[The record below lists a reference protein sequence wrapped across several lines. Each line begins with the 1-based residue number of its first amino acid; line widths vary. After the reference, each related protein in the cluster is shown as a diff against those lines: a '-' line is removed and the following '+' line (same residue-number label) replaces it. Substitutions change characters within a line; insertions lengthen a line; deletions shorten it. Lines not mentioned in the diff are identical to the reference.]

1 MFDQMT
7 TPEHST
13 KRTFA
18 WTMYDW
24 ANSAFTTIVVTFLY
38 STYFSQA
45 MAPDDGTGTV
55 LWSRAVSISAIII
68 ALLSP
73 VMGVIADRSGRRR
86 GYLIG
91 TTLLCCTGTVLLT
104 FIEPNQPNAILLAL
118 TIFVI
123 ANVAFEVSMV
133 FYNSFLLT
141 IAPADRIGRISGYGW
156 AMGYVGGMV
165 AMIVALLAFIGFGIA
180 PPWLGLDT
188 TDGFNIRAVNLL
200 VAGWYLLFS
209 LPMFL
214 LVKDDGIAAEGGHSM
229 RGAFEELR
237 HTLGQLRRYAEVV
250 KLLVARLVYND
261 GLGTVFAFGGIYAAG
276 TFGMGFADVMVFG
289 IVLNLAAGL
298 GAWVFGFVDDKLGG
312 KKTIAFSLVALSI
325 AVTIAV
331 VAPNRTWFWIG
342 GILFGL
348 FAGPNQSA
356 SRSLMGRFLPED
368 RKSEFFGFFAFSGK
382 VTSFAGPILL
392 GVMTQAFDNQRA
404 GMATVVLFFIIGG
417 VILSKVDEA
426 KGLAAGHEAS
436 A

>member
-1 MFDQMT
+1 MT
-7 TPEHST
+7 AAEPST
-13 KRTFA
+13 KKIFA

-45 MAPDDGTGTV
+45 MAPDEATGTV
-55 LWSRAVSISAIII
+55 LWSRAVSASAILI

-86 GYLIG
+86 AYLIG
-91 TTLLCCTGTVLLT
+91 TTLLCCAATVLLT
-104 FIEPNQPNAILLAL
+104 FIGPNQPNAILLAL

-156 AMGYVGGMV
+156 ALGYAGGMV
-165 AMIVALLAFIGFGIA
+165 AMIVALLAFIGFEDSG
-180 PPWLGLDT
+180 PWLGLDT

-214 LVKDDGIAAEGGHSM
+214 LVKDDPIAAQGGHSIL
-229 RGAFEELR
+229 GAFEELR
-237 HTLGQLRRYAEVV
+237 HTLGELRRYEEVV
-250 KLLVARLVYND
+250 KLLLARLVYND
-261 GLGTVFAFGGIYAAG
+261 GLVTVFAFGGIYAAG
-276 TFGMGFADVMVFG
+276 TFGMEFADVMVFG
-289 IVLNLAAGL
+289 IVLNLAAGM
-298 GAWVFGFVDDKLGG
+298 GAWIFGFVDDKVGG

-331 VAPNRTWFWIG
+331 VAPDRTWFWIG

-356 SRSLMGRFLPED
+356 SRSLMGRFLPEE

-382 VTSFAGPILL
+382 VTSFAGPLLL
-392 GVMTQAFDNQRA
+392 GIATQAFNNQRA
-404 GMATVVLFFIIGG
+404 GIATVVLFFIIGG
-417 VILSKVDEA
+417 VILARVNEA
-426 KGLAAGHEAS
+426 KGLAAGQDAS